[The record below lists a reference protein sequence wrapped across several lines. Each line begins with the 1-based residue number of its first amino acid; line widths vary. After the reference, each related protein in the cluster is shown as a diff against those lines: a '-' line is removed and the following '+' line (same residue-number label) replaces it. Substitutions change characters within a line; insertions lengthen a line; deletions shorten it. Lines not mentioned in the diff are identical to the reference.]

1 LKIRIIYSLSIL
13 QTPYVFFV
21 TQEKSGN
28 NPVLVVASCIQIFIR
43 DNVVWVI
50 YDDGAEISLAMKQ
63 DMHKAYVQ
71 ITGGKKMPFLFTN
84 LGSFWISKEAREY
97 ARAIE
102 PQQPFLAVAYFAP
115 TLDVRL
121 MAEFYGKFHKPAI
134 PYKVFGEEKEALEWL
149 RTF

>member
-1 LKIRIIYSLSIL
+1 MTL
-13 QTPYVFFV
+13 
-21 TQEKSGN
+21 EKSGDS
-28 NPVLVVASCIQIFIR
+28 PKLVVADCIQIFIR
-43 DNVVWVI
+43 DNIVWVV
-50 YDDGAEISLAMKQ
+50 YDDGAEISLQMKKE
-63 DMHKAYVQ
+63 MHTAYVQ

-115 TLDVRL
+115 TLGIKL

-134 PYKVFGEEKEALEWL
+134 PYKVFGEETEALAWL